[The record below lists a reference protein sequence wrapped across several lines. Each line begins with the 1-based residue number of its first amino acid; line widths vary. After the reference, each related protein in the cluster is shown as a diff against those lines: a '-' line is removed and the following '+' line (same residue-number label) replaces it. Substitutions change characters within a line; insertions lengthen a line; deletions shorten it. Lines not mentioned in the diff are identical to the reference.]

1 MKKIHLLLVLA
12 ITVPL
17 LVFQFSCATV
27 EKKEVEEAPPEK
39 AAAAEKAAP
48 EAKQLLVDTHK
59 SAGISCKNC
68 HTVMPPKEDLP
79 STVCLACHS
88 NYKEVITSEINP
100 HDAHAT
106 YSRCT
111 ECHHLHKPSKLQC
124 LACHQFEMQIP

>member
-1 MKKIHLLLVLA
+1 MVSI
-12 ITVPL
+12 PL

-27 EKKEVEEAPPEK
+27 EKKEAGEAPPEK
-39 AAAAEKAAP
+39 AVEKPAAVEEAP
-48 EAKQLLVDTHK
+48 GVKKLLADTHK

-68 HTVMPPKEDLP
+68 HNVMPPKEELA

-88 NYKEVITSEINP
+88 NYKELTASNINP

-111 ECHHLHKPSKLQC
+111 ECHHVHKPSEVQC
-124 LACHQFEMQIP
+124 LACHDFDMQAP